1 MSACVETNFRQKD
14 DAAGEVPVAFVVRAA
29 DSDIAEEA
37 IKEFVSKQVD
47 TLTWQRSKNL
57 SADESMSQ

>member
-1 MSACVETNFRQKD
+1 MDGRQKD

-37 IKEFVSKQVD
+37 IKEFVSKQVATHESSYR
-47 TLTWQRSKNL
+47 TLV
-57 SADESMSQ
+57 DESIGHL